1 MKNSL
6 LAIAS
11 LLAIQG
17 AVFAKTVIVTEADS
31 QKTVTL
37 EAGDTLRVAL
47 KGNPSTGYAWE
58 ISSNDDSVLEMTDKC
73 CRPIR
78 EKKYKPCKENDCATF
93 EKKAN
98 KLFKEK
104 SHKSCENECS
114 EPGKAVCK
122 HHKEDCCGAPCCC
135 VFTFQPT
142 ATKGTSNLELVYV
155 RPWQTGSTPSASFHL
170 TVVSE

>member
-17 AVFAKTVIVTEADS
+17 TIFAKTVIVTEADS

-37 EAGDTLRVAL
+37 QEGDTLRVAL

-58 ISSNDDSVLEMTDKC
+58 ISSNDESVLEMSGKC
-73 CRPIR
+73 CRPIK
-78 EKKYKPCKENDCATF
+78 EKKYKPCKENDCTTF
-93 EKKAN
+93 KEKDGKQ
-98 KLFKEK
+98 FKEK
-104 SHKSCENECS
+104 SHKSFEDECYGS
-114 EPGKAVCK
+114 GCK
-122 HHKEDCCGAPCCC
+122 RPKKNLCGAPCCC

-155 RPWQTGSTPSASFHL
+155 RPWQTGSTPSSTFQL